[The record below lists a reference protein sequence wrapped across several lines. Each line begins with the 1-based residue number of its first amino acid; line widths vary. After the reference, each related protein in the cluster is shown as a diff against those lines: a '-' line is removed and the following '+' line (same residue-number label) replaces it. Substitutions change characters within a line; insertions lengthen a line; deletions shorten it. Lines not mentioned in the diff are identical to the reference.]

1 MAPNSFGYS
10 APASA
15 APASGASQNAHSWP
29 GAPAP
34 LKNATPV
41 ERAGLTEVLEIGIEM
56 RWIRVSV
63 SPIEMPAN
71 PLGARSSVDPRITSR
86 KIKVS
91 STSVISTAV
100 REYPCGELAP

>member
-15 APASGASQNAHSWP
+15 APASGASQGAHSWP

-71 PLGARSSVDPRITSR
+71 PLGARSSVDPQNHQQED
-86 KIKVS
+86 KGEQHLGD
-91 STSVISTAV
+91 STAV